1 MSELDLI
8 GKRVVIALGGNA
20 LGTTPK
26 ELAQKVDQTA
36 RNIALM
42 IKEGINVVVTHGNGP
57 QVGIIDEAF
66 TVASKNDASKVPF
79 VPLQS
84 CNAMSQGYIG
94 AQLTMALMNE
104 LRKNEIMRSV
114 SDVITHVVVDEDD
127 PAFKD
132 LEKPIGSFM
141 TEAEA
146 KELSKTEHIP
156 VKEDSGRGWRRVVAS
171 PRPQHIVEIDT
182 IRDLMDEGYVV
193 IAGGGGGVPVIEK
206 DDIYTEVEAVIDKDL
221 VSSIL
226 AWKMKADML
235 IILTAVEHVYI
246 DYNKPTQRA
255 LSTMTSQEARE
266 YIKQGQFAPGSML
279 PKVEACIEF
288 VEAHPGGSALI
299 TSLDRAAEG
308 LRGETGTLI
317 TASLDK

>member
-20 LGTTPK
+20 LGTNPK
-26 ELAQKVDQTA
+26 ELTKKVEATA
-36 RNIALM
+36 RQIALM

-57 QVGIIDEAF
+57 QVGVIDEAF
-66 TVASKNDASKVPF
+66 TIASKDDPNTIPF
-79 VPLQS
+79 VPLQD

-94 AQLTMALMNE
+94 AQLTVALMNE
-104 LRKNEIMRSV
+104 LKNQNIMRSV
-114 SDVITHVVVDEDD
+114 TDVVTHVVVDAND
-127 PAFKD
+127 PAFTD

-146 KELSKTEHIP
+146 KKLSATENVP
-156 VKEDSGRGWRRVVAS
+156 VKEDAGRGWRRVVAS
-171 PRPQHIVEIDT
+171 PRPQHIVEIDA

-193 IAGGGGGVPVIEK
+193 VAGGGGGVPVTEQN
-206 DDIYTEVEAVIDKDL
+206 DIYTEVEAVIDKDL

-235 IILTAVEHVYI
+235 IILTAVEHVFI
-246 DYNKPTQRA
+246 NYNTPDQRA

-299 TSLDRAAEG
+299 TSLDHAAEG

-317 TASLDK
+317 TSSL